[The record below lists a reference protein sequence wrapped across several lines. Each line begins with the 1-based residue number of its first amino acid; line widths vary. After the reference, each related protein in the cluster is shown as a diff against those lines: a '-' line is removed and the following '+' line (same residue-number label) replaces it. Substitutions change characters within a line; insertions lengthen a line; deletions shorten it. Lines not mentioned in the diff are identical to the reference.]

1 MGIPNRTRKHLQA
14 FANPS
19 INMSGEEVN
28 AKFIEVV
35 SKRSGGGGILGLS
48 RNFKIID
55 RDGSGTLTI
64 DEFKLAMKKFQVGF
78 SDEESETLFNFYDS
92 KGEGDGKLD
101 FDEFLKGLRGQM
113 NDMRRELCEQAFAAM
128 DADGSGELDLP
139 DVVSKYNTSKH
150 EKVISGEWTHE
161 QACEEFLMAFEG
173 EDGNRD
179 GKVTMQEFMDYNSAF
194 SSNIDEDDAFGMM
207 MASNWGIEFVP
218 KKEILEIFDI
228 IKTKSDA
235 KGGGKKAAKDAFK
248 YFDTDNSGMIEMPEF
263 EKAMKTFNATL
274 TDPQVNTMFGM
285 FDQDNSGTISIEE
298 LLDVVFTP
306 GGPKI

>member
-1 MGIPNRTRKHLQA
+1 MGHGDTQISK
-14 FANPS
+14 
-19 INMSGEEVN
+19 MSGEEVN

-48 RNFKIID
+48 RNFRIID
-55 RDGSGTLTI
+55 RDGSGSLTI

-113 NDMRRELCEQAFAAM
+113 NDMRRELCEQAFA
-128 DADGSGELDLP
+128 
-139 DVVSKYNTSKH
+139 
-150 EKVISGEWTHE
+150 
-161 QACEEFLMAFEG
+161 EFLMAFEG

-179 GKVTMQEFMDYNSAF
+179 GKVTMQEFMDYNSSL

-207 MASNWGIEFVP
+207 MAANWGIEFVP

-248 YFDTDNSGMIEMPEF
+248 YFDTDNSGQIEMPEF

-274 TDPQVNTMFGM
+274 TDAQLNTMFGM

-298 LLDVVFTP
+298 LLNLVFTP
-306 GGPKI
+306 GGPKL

>member
-1 MGIPNRTRKHLQA
+1 MG
-14 FANPS
+14 NPKENAHGDTQIS
-19 INMSGEEVN
+19 KMSGEEVN

-48 RNFKIID
+48 RNFRIID
-55 RDGSGTLTI
+55 RDGSGSLPT

-139 DVVSKYNTSKH
+139 DVVSKYNTKMH

-161 QACEEFLMAFEG
+161 QACEEFPMAFEG

-179 GKVTMQEFMDYNSAF
+179 GKVTMQEFMDYNSSL

-207 MASNWGIEFVP
+207 MAANWGIEFVP
-218 KKEILEIFDI
+218 KKEILEIF
-228 IKTKSDA
+228 
-235 KGGGKKAAKDAFK
+235 K
-248 YFDTDNSGMIEMPEF
+248 YFDTDNSGMTEF
-263 EKAMKTFNATL
+263 EEFKKAMLTF
-274 TDPQVNTMFGM
+274 
-285 FDQDNSGTISIEE
+285 
-298 LLDVVFTP
+298 
-306 GGPKI
+306 